1 VHLVINNDE
10 CASTILGTEKW
21 SIDMLAS
28 RSRSLLLDRAV
39 LPFARQSR
47 RPALTYLVLLASADP
62 NIAERLLRGDSLDS
76 AIDHPHYAI
85 NLDAHD
91 RAALVHIRAR
101 TNSVSDFLSTLADL
115 ADGVSTL

>member
-1 VHLVINNDE
+1 
-10 CASTILGTEKW
+10 
-21 SIDMLAS
+21 MLAS
-28 RSRSLLLDRAV
+28 RSRSLSLDRAV
-39 LPFARQSR
+39 LPFVQQSR

-62 NIAERLLRGDSLDS
+62 KIAERLLRGDSLDS

-91 RAALVHIRAR
+91 RAALVDIRAR
-101 TNSVSDFLSTLADL
+101 TNTVSDFLSTLADV